1 MPFKEGE
8 IPEGATPFEK
18 GESGN
23 PNGRPVGS
31 KNRST
36 LLRKW
41 LEVPAKII
49 NPETKEETIGTV
61 EDRIIM
67 ALITK
72 AAKGDVIAM
81 KEIQDTIYGKIPQ
94 KIDATIGSSKED
106 LKNIFPTD
114 EELNEAEN
122 Q

>member
-1 MPFKEGE
+1 MANEENIIGHQ
-8 IPEGATPFEK
+8 FEK

-23 PNGRPVGS
+23 PAGRPVGS

>member
-1 MPFKEGE
+1 MAGE
-8 IPEGATPFEK
+8 IEHIKGKGFDANPENINK
-18 GESGN
+18 D
-23 PNGRPVGS
+23 GRPVGS

-36 LLRKW
+36 ILKRW
-41 LEVPAKII
+41 LEVKSTFK
-49 NPETKEETIGTV
+49 NPETKEEVIGTV
-61 EDRIIM
+61 EDKIAL

-72 AAKGDVIAM
+72 AMKGDVAAI
-81 KEIQDTIYGKIPQ
+81 KEIQDTLFGRIPQ

-114 EELNEAEN
+114 DELNEAEN